1 MPVLSSDV
9 SQSYIETL
17 ETIWQ
22 GCSPTNASGEV
33 IHVNAAHQ
41 WVSLGLYSSS
51 GTWDLL
57 GEFFRLLNEYNT
69 DFFGSFH

>member
-1 MPVLSSDV
+1 MPVLSSDI
-9 SQSYIETL
+9 SQSYIEIL
-17 ETIWQ
+17 QNIWQ

-33 IHVNAAHQ
+33 IQVNAAHQ
-41 WVSLGLYSSS
+41 WASLGLYSSS

-57 GEFFRLLNEYNT
+57 GEFRRLLNKYDA